1 MAVITYCDKHH
12 IKIRKWQSIQAWGN
26 LKAAE
31 WVNLSCLPS
40 LKPFVSS
47 FISEGND
54 SKNSTEIINSSGIF
68 KSVISR
74 TFSEKPFWSLRVQ
87 NIMFMFLLSN
97 LLFFLRTGDF
107 AYPNASYISISV
119 HIKKAGSKNKDT
131 SL

>member
-31 WVNLSCLPS
+31 WANLSCLPS

-47 FISEGND
+47 LISEGND
-54 SKNSTEIINSSGIF
+54 SKNSTKIINSSGIF
-68 KSVISR
+68 KSLISR
-74 TFSEKPFWSLRVQ
+74 TFSE
-87 NIMFMFLLSN
+87 N
-97 LLFFLRTGDF
+97 LFALFGFRIWCSCLCFQIYFFLRTRDF
-107 AYPNASYISISV
+107 TYPNASSISISV
-119 HIKKAGSKNKDT
+119 HIQKAGSKNKDT